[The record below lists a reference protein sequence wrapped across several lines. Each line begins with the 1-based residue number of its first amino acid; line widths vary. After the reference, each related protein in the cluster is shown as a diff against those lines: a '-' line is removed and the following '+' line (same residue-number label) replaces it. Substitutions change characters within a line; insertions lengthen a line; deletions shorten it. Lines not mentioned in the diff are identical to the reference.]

1 MVSNATSLSGFVAKI
16 TWLWLF
22 NRLLIHFF
30 PLDGFYFSDIM
41 VEYLRPFRCLAKHQ
55 YAPSLYGDM
64 LLSHILTVTF
74 EWFVLKEIF
83 FAQK

>member
-1 MVSNATSLSGFVAKI
+1 MLWYWQVDGWMNLKNRVKGRMNAMVLERVGMGYSLLA
-16 TWLWLF
+16 
-22 NRLLIHFF
+22 
-30 PLDGFYFSDIM
+30 
-41 VEYLRPFRCLAKHQ
+41 YLRSFRCLAKHK

>member
-1 MVSNATSLSGFVAKI
+1 MTDSIKS
-16 TWLWLF
+16 
-22 NRLLIHFF
+22 
-30 PLDGFYFSDIM
+30 PFSVFCQDI
-41 VEYLRPFRCLAKHQ
+41 VFGEYLSVAAFSKDNALRVVFH
-55 YAPSLYGDM
+55 GDM

>member
-1 MVSNATSLSGFVAKI
+1 VNQTAKQNNLPLSVAAFSKDNA
-16 TWLWLF
+16 
-22 NRLLIHFF
+22 
-30 PLDGFYFSDIM
+30 
-41 VEYLRPFRCLAKHQ
+41 LRVVFH
-55 YAPSLYGDM
+55 GDM

>member
-1 MVSNATSLSGFVAKI
+1 MAFQYAFNPFLSS
-16 TWLWLF
+16 TW
-22 NRLLIHFF
+22 
-30 PLDGFYFSDIM
+30 FYFGDIM
-41 VEYLRPFRCLAKHQ
+41 VAYLRSFRCLAKHK

-64 LLSHILTVTF
+64 LLSYILTVTF